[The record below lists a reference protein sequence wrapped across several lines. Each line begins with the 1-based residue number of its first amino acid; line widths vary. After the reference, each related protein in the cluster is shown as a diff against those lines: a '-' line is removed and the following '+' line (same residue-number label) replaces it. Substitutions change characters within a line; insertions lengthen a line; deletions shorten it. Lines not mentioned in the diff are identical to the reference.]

1 MWLLPSPTHL
11 HKLTSEDSG
20 LLGCNAASLG
30 RDSQC
35 FEHEESLTQQCNATS

>member
-1 MWLLPSPTHL
+1 MWLLRL

-30 RDSQC
+30 SDSQC
-35 FEHEESLTQQCNATS
+35 FEYKEPLTQQRNATS